1 MFRQVNQEALGL
13 VLSGPPKAIS
23 NEILALCNEIA
34 PTQTPSFIELAPPES
49 AQVRECF
56 FNVLNQVE
64 KAGGELVYRWA
75 IWEWPGVFIEAEHH
89 AVWLLGDRMVD
100 VTPHEYPADRVL
112 FLPDPSA
119 VYDFENATRR
129 NNWKRSIST
138 FAATEDW
145 IAATD
150 RMHFKLESCSVGR
163 EYRLSA
169 SDQRELMLIGEDVA
183 RHKAEILLHL
193 ANAKRPNAVCFC
205 RSGRKFKKCCAGL
218 FR

>member
-1 MFRQVNQEALGL
+1 MFRQVSQDALAL
-13 VLSGPPKAIS
+13 ILSGPPRTIS
-23 NEILALCNEIA
+23 SEILTLCDEIA
-34 PTQTPSFIELAPPES
+34 PAETPRFIKLAPSET
-49 AQVRECF
+49 ARVRECF
-56 FNVLNQVE
+56 FNVLDQVE
-64 KAGGELVYRWA
+64 KAGGDLVYGWA

-89 AVWLLGDRMVD
+89 AAWLHEGQLVD

-119 VYDFENATRR
+119 VYDFEKSTRR
-129 NNWKRSIST
+129 NNWKRSVSSI
-138 FAATEDW
+138 AATERW

-193 ANAKRPNAVCFC
+193 ANVKRPNAACFC
-205 RSGRKFKKCCAGL
+205 KSGKKFKKCCARL